1 MALENGTYIN
11 SLDPANPTITDQI
24 DQGDDHLRLI
34 KSTIKST
41 FPSITGAVTLT
52 HTQINTLETRM
63 GTAETNITNLDAA
76 IVSNDQDLA
85 TLDAGKANIAGDT
98 FTGDVTI
105 QGTTTLGTATAPTI
119 SDLTDS
125 STNIATTSF
134 VQQNK
139 ITTYASQVHGDTA
152 NSSGVASITVD
163 GTAGAGTDF
172 GLELSYELIDETS
185 VSDPP
190 TVSEFNGKKFLFVYE

>member
-11 SLDPANPTITDQI
+11 SLDASNPTITDQI

-41 FPSITGAVTLT
+41 FPNITGAVTLT
-52 HTQINTLETRM
+52 HTQINDLETRLT
-63 GTAETNITNLDAA
+63 TAETDLGNLDAA
-76 IVSNDQDLA
+76 VIANDSDLA

-105 QGTTTLGTATAPTI
+105 QGTTTLGTATATTVT
-119 SDLTDS
+119 DLTDS

-172 GLELSYELIDETS
+172 GLELSYRKASQSAVGSTIT
-185 VSDPP
+185 VSD
-190 TVSEFNGKKFLFVYE
+190 FNGKKFLFVY